1 LEINSMKL
9 LIIFSILF
17 VFLLIP
23 IQNSFSELEIS
34 TNTQVYSPEHTL
46 QVYGTGLPGEN
57 LILRLFAPDE
67 SITKFDQIQT
77 DSDGNFNHQLL
88 TWPVPSSGV
97 PFGTYTVEVL
107 STEQNGLSKKIDIK
121 FSSTTELISVAIEK
135 QIDTIVFAPESGALH
150 QSFRVF
156 IQTTRDGLNIGN
168 NPVTLLGNSMIHL
181 PDGSSLSLKHYF
193 KTLYAGV
200 YYFDFTPQQ
209 QGTHIFQ
216 ISVFSDGVT
225 SKGFAA
231 THVLSQNLGGI
242 NKQII
247 KLNSILDDT
256 SDELNTLKSEI
267 NGFDKTLLMASDKID
282 SSTGSIAISVDS
294 ISEASSQLN
303 SLLFPIIA
311 SIGIIVALQIT
322 IIARRR

>member
-1 LEINSMKL
+1 MKSLIL
-9 LIIFSILF
+9 LSTLF
-17 VFLLIP
+17 LFLLIP
-23 IQNSFSELEIS
+23 IHDSFSDLDIS
-34 TNTQVYSPEHTL
+34 TNSQVYSPEHTL
-46 QVYGTGLPGEN
+46 QVYGTGLPEEN

-77 DSDGNFNHQLL
+77 NSDGTFNHQLL
-88 TWPVPSSGV
+88 TWPSPSSGT
-97 PFGTYTVEVL
+97 PYGTYVVEVL
-107 STEQNGLSKKIDIK
+107 STEQKGLSKKIDVK
-121 FSSTTELISVAIEK
+121 FSSTTELISVAVER
-135 QIDTIVFAPESGALH
+135 QIDTIVFAPETGAKN

-168 NPVTLLGNSMIHL
+168 NPSELLGNSMIHL
-181 PDGSSLSLKHYF
+181 PDGSSTSLENSF

-200 YYFDFTPQQ
+200 YYFDFTPRQE
-209 QGTHIFQ
+209 GTHVFQ
-216 ISVFSDGVT
+216 ISVFTEGVS

-242 NKQII
+242 NKEII
-247 KLNSILDDT
+247 KLNSILGET
-256 SDELNTLKSEI
+256 SNELDVLKSEI
-267 NGFDKTLLMASDKID
+267 AGFDSTLLQASEKID
-282 SSTGSIAISVDS
+282 KSTGTISASVES

>member
-1 LEINSMKL
+1 MKL
-9 LIIFSILF
+9 LIILSIVF

-23 IQNSFSELEIS
+23 IQDSFSELELS
-34 TNTQVYSPEHTL
+34 TNAQVYSPEHTL

-67 SITKFDQIQT
+67 SITKFDQVQT
-77 DSDGNFNHQLL
+77 DSNGNFNYQLL
-88 TWPVPSSGV
+88 TWPEPSTGL
-97 PFGTYTVEVL
+97 PYGTYVVEVL

-121 FSSTTELISVAIEK
+121 FSATTELVSVAIER
-135 QIDTIVFAPESGALH
+135 QIDTVVFAPETGAIN
-150 QSFRVF
+150 QPFRVF

-168 NPVTLLGNSMIHL
+168 DPIELLGNSQLHL
-181 PDGSSLSLKHYF
+181 PDGSSLSLKDYF

-200 YYFDFTPQQ
+200 YYFDFTPRQE
-209 QGTHIFQ
+209 GTHVFQ
-216 ISVFSDGVT
+216 ISVFNEGVT

-242 NKQII
+242 NKQIS
-247 KLNSILDDT
+247 KLNSILDET
-256 SDELNTLKSEI
+256 SVELNTLKSEI
-267 NGFDKTLLMASDKID
+267 SGFDDTLSVASNNINESTDNI
-282 SSTGSIAISVDS
+282 SSSVTSIE
-294 ISEASSQLN
+294 EASSQLN

>member
-1 LEINSMKL
+1 MKL
-9 LIIFSILF
+9 LVILSILF

-23 IQNSFSELEIS
+23 IQDSFSELEIS
-34 TNTQVYSPEHTL
+34 TNSKVYSPEHTL
-46 QVYGTGLPGEN
+46 QVYGTGLPEEN

-67 SITKFDQIQT
+67 SITKFEQIQT
-77 DSDGNFNHQLL
+77 DPDGSFNHQLL
-88 TWPVPSSGV
+88 TWPTPSSGT
-97 PFGTYTVEVL
+97 PYGTYVVEVL
-107 STEQNGLSKKIDIK
+107 STEQNGLSKKIDIT
-121 FSSTTELISVAIEK
+121 FSSTTELISVAVERD
-135 QIDTIVFAPESGALH
+135 IDTVVFAPETGALN

-168 NPVTLLGNSMIHL
+168 EPSTLLGNSMIHL
-181 PDGSSLSLKHYF
+181 PDGSSLSLKNYF

-200 YYFDFTPQQ
+200 YYFDFTPRQ
-209 QGTHIFQ
+209 QGTFVFQ
-216 ISVFSDGVT
+216 ISVFNEGIS

-242 NKQII
+242 NKQIT
-247 KLNSILDDT
+247 KLNSVLDET
-256 SDELNTLKSEI
+256 SNELNILKSEI
-267 NGFDKTLLMASDKID
+267 EGFDTTLLTASDKID
-282 SSTGSIAISVDS
+282 KSTGDISESVEI

>member
-1 LEINSMKL
+1 MKSL
-9 LIIFSILF
+9 LFLSALF
-17 VFLLIP
+17 VLLLIP
-23 IQNSFSELEIS
+23 IQDSFSELEIS
-34 TNTQVYSPEHTL
+34 TNSKVYSSEHTL
-46 QVYGTGLPGEN
+46 QVYGTGLPEEN

-67 SITKFDQIQT
+67 SITKFEQIQT
-77 DSDGNFNHQLL
+77 NSDGTFNHQLL
-88 TWPVPSSGV
+88 TWPAPSSNV
-97 PFGTYTVEVL
+97 PYGTYVVEVL

-121 FSSTTELISVAIEK
+121 FSSTTELISVAVER
-135 QIDTIVFAPESGALH
+135 QIDTVVFAPETGAIN

-168 NPVTLLGNSMIHL
+168 DPSELLRNSQIHL
-181 PDGSSLSLKHYF
+181 PDGASLSLTNSF

-200 YYFDFTPQQ
+200 YYFDFTPRQE
-209 QGTHIFQ
+209 GTHVFQ
-216 ISVFSDGVT
+216 VAVFNEGIA

-242 NKQII
+242 NKQIT
-247 KLNSILDDT
+247 KLNSVLDETSNELTILKYQIEGFD
-256 SDELNTLKSEI
+256 NTLSTASSNIDKSTI
-267 NGFDKTLLMASDKID
+267 GI
-282 SSTGSIAISVDS
+282 SSSVKSIE
-294 ISEASSQLN
+294 EASSQLN

>member
-1 LEINSMKL
+1 MKSFL
-9 LIIFSILF
+9 LLSILF
-17 VFLLIP
+17 VFLLFP
-23 IQNSFSELEIS
+23 IQDSFSELEIS
-34 TNTQVYSPEHTL
+34 TNTKIYSPEQIL
-46 QVYGTGLPGEN
+46 QVYGQGLPEEN

-67 SITKFDQIQT
+67 SIAKFEQIQT
-77 DSDGNFNHQLL
+77 NPDGTFNYQLL
-88 TWPVPSSGV
+88 TWPNPSPGT
-97 PFGTYTVEVL
+97 PYGTYVVEVL
-107 STEQNGLSKKIDIK
+107 STEQNGISEKINIK
-121 FSSTTELISVAIEK
+121 FSSTTELISVAVER
-135 QIDTIVFAPESGALH
+135 QIDTVVFAPETGALD

-168 NPVTLLGNSMIHL
+168 DPTELLGNSLIHL
-181 PDGSSLSLKHYF
+181 PDGSSLSLKNKF
-193 KTLYAGV
+193 KTLYSGV
-200 YYFDFTPQQ
+200 YYLDYTPKQK
-209 QGTHIFQ
+209 GTHVFQ
-216 ISVFSDGVT
+216 ISVFNEGVT

-247 KLNSILDDT
+247 KLNSILDET
-256 SDELNTLKSEI
+256 SNELDTLKSEI
-267 NGFDKTLLMASDKID
+267 EGFDTTLLTASDKID
-282 SSTGSIAISVDS
+282 ESTGTISKSVES

>member
-1 LEINSMKL
+1 MKL
-9 LIIFSILF
+9 LVLLSILF

-23 IQNSFSELEIS
+23 FQDSFSELDIS
-34 TNTQVYSPEHTL
+34 TNSKVYSPDHTL

-67 SITKFDQIQT
+67 SITKFEQIQT
-77 DSDGNFNHQLL
+77 NPDGTFNHQLL
-88 TWPVPSSGV
+88 TWPDPSSTV
-97 PFGTYTVEVL
+97 PYGTYVVEVL

-121 FSSTTELISVAIEK
+121 FSSTTELISVAVER
-135 QIDTIVFAPESGALH
+135 QIDTVVFAPDTGAIN

-168 NPVTLLGNSMIHL
+168 DPSQLLENSMIHL
-181 PDGSSLSLKHYF
+181 PDGSSLSLKNSF

-200 YYFDFTPQQ
+200 YYFDFTPRQ
-209 QGTHIFQ
+209 QGTHVFQ
-216 ISVFSDGVT
+216 ISVFNEGIS

-242 NKQII
+242 NNQIS
-247 KLNSILDDT
+247 KLNSVLDET
-256 SDELNTLKSEI
+256 SSELNTLKSEI
-267 NGFDKTLLMASDKID
+267 TGFDETLSTASNNINESTDNI
-282 SSTGSIAISVDS
+282 SSSVESIE
-294 ISEASSQLN
+294 EASSQLN

-311 SIGIIVALQIT
+311 SIGLIVALQIT

>member
-1 LEINSMKL
+1 MKSFVL
-9 LIIFSILF
+9 LSILF

-23 IQNSFSELEIS
+23 IQDSFSELEIS
-34 TNTQVYSPEHTL
+34 TNSKVYSSEHTL
-46 QVYGTGLPGEN
+46 QVFGTGLPEEN

-67 SITKFDQIQT
+67 SITKFEQIQT
-77 DSDGNFNHQLL
+77 NSDGTFNHQLL
-88 TWPVPSSGV
+88 TWPDPSTGT
-97 PFGTYTVEVL
+97 PYGTYVVEVL

-121 FSSTTELISVAIEK
+121 FSSTTELISVAVER
-135 QIDTIVFAPESGALH
+135 QIDTVVFAPEAGAIN

-168 NPVTLLGNSMIHL
+168 DPTILLRHSQIHL
-181 PDGSSLSLKHYF
+181 PDGSSLSLTNSF

-200 YYFDFTPQQ
+200 YYFDFTPSQE
-209 QGTHIFQ
+209 GTHVFQ
-216 ISVFSDGVT
+216 ISVFNEGVT

-242 NKQII
+242 NKQIS
-247 KLNSILDDT
+247 KLNSVLEET
-256 SDELNTLKSEI
+256 STELTTLKSEI
-267 NGFDKTLLMASDKID
+267 EGFDNTLSTASNNIDKSTIGI
-282 SSTGSIAISVDS
+282 SSSVKSIE
-294 ISEASSQLN
+294 EASSQLN

>member
-1 LEINSMKL
+1 MKSIL
-9 LIIFSILF
+9 LLSILF

-23 IQNSFSELEIS
+23 IQNSFSELELS
-34 TNTQVYSPEHTL
+34 TNAKVYSPEHSL
-46 QVYGTGLPGEN
+46 QVYGNGLPEEN

-67 SITKFDQIQT
+67 SITKFEQIQT
-77 DSDGNFNHQLL
+77 NSDGTFNYQLL
-88 TWPVPSSGV
+88 TWPNPSSNV
-97 PFGTYTVEVL
+97 PYGTYVVEVL

-121 FSSTTELISVAIEK
+121 FSSTTELISVAVER
-135 QIDTIVFAPESGALH
+135 QIDTVVFAPETGALN

-168 NPVTLLGNSMIHL
+168 NPFQLLENSLIHL
-181 PDGSSLSLKHYF
+181 PDGSSLSLKDSF

-200 YYFDFTPQQ
+200 YYFDFTPRQE
-209 QGTHIFQ
+209 GTHVFQ
-216 ISVFSDGVT
+216 ISVFNEGVS

-242 NKQII
+242 NKQIS
-247 KLNSILDDT
+247 KLNSVLEET
-256 SDELNTLKSEI
+256 SNELNTLKSEI
-267 NGFDKTLLMASDKID
+267 TGFDDTLSTASNDINE
-282 SSTGSIAISVDS
+282 STSS
-294 ISEASSQLN
+294 ISSSVESIEEASSQLN

-311 SIGIIVALQIT
+311 SIGLIVALQIT

>member
-1 LEINSMKL
+1 MKL
-9 LIIFSILF
+9 LLTLSVVF

-23 IQNSFSELEIS
+23 IQDSFSELELS
-34 TNTQVYSPEHTL
+34 TNALVYSPEHTL

-67 SITKFDQIQT
+67 SITKFDQVQT
-77 DSDGNFNHQLL
+77 DSDGNFNYQLL
-88 TWPVPSSGV
+88 TWPVPSHGV

-107 STEQNGLSKKIDIK
+107 STEQNGLSKKIDIE
-121 FSSTTELISVAIEK
+121 FSSTTELISVAIER
-135 QIDTIVFAPESGALH
+135 QIDTVVFAPDSGALN

-168 NPVTLLGNSMIHL
+168 DPVELLKNSLIHL
-181 PDGSSLSLKHYF
+181 PDGSSLSLKNYF
-193 KTLYAGV
+193 NTLYSGV
-200 YYFDFTPQQ
+200 YYFDFVPNQ
-209 QGTHIFQ
+209 QGTHVFQ

-231 THVLSQNLGGI
+231 THVLSQDLGGI
-242 NKQII
+242 NEQIS
-247 KLNSILDDT
+247 KLNSVLGVT
-256 SDELNTLKSEI
+256 SNELEILKSEI
-267 NGFDKTLLMASDKID
+267 KGFDETLLAASDKID

-322 IIARRR
+322 IIARRK

>member
-1 LEINSMKL
+1 
-9 LIIFSILF
+9 
-17 VFLLIP
+17 LIP
-23 IQNSFSELEIS
+23 IHDSFSDLDIS
-34 TNTQVYSPEHTL
+34 TNTQLYSPEHTL
-46 QVYGTGLPGEN
+46 QVYGEGLPGEN

-77 DSDGNFNHQLL
+77 NPDGTFNHQLL
-88 TWPVPSSGV
+88 TWPNPSSGT
-97 PFGTYTVEVL
+97 PYGTYVVEVL
-107 STEQNGLSKKIDIK
+107 STEQNGLSKKINIK
-121 FSSTTELISVAIEK
+121 FSSTTELISVAVER
-135 QIDTIVFAPESGALH
+135 QIDTVVFAPETGAKN

-168 NPVTLLGNSMIHL
+168 NPSELLGTSMIHL
-181 PDGSSLSLKHYF
+181 PDGSSLSLENSF

-200 YYFDFTPQQ
+200 YYFDFRPRQE
-209 QGTHIFQ
+209 GTYVFQ
-216 ISVFSDGVT
+216 ISVFNEGVS

-242 NKQII
+242 NKEII
-247 KLNSILDDT
+247 KLNSILDET
-256 SDELNTLKSEI
+256 SNELDVLKSEI
-267 NGFDKTLLMASDKID
+267 SGFDSTLVQASEKID
-282 SSTGSIAISVDS
+282 KSTGTISTSVQS

>member
-1 LEINSMKL
+1 MKL
-9 LIIFSILF
+9 LVLLAIVF

-23 IQNSFSELEIS
+23 IQDSFSELELS
-34 TNTQVYSPEHTL
+34 TNALVYSPEHAL

-67 SITKFDQIQT
+67 SITKFDQVQT
-77 DSDGNFNHQLL
+77 DSDGNFNYQLL
-88 TWPVPSSGV
+88 TWPVPSHGV

-107 STEQNGLSKKIDIK
+107 STEQNGLSKKIDIE
-121 FSSTTELISVAIEK
+121 FSSTTELISVAIER
-135 QIDTIVFAPESGALH
+135 QIDTVVFAPDSGALD

-156 IQTTRDGLNIGN
+156 VQTTRDGLNIGN
-168 NPVTLLGNSMIHL
+168 DPVKLFANSLIHL
-181 PDGSSLSLKHYF
+181 PDGSSLPLKNYF
-193 KTLYAGV
+193 KTLYSGV
-200 YYFDFTPQQ
+200 YYFDFTPNQ
-209 QGTHIFQ
+209 QGTHVFQ

-231 THVLSQNLGGI
+231 THVLSQDLGGI
-242 NKQII
+242 NEQIS
-247 KLNSILDDT
+247 KLNSVLGVT
-256 SDELNTLKSEI
+256 SNELEILKSEI
-267 NGFDKTLLMASDKID
+267 KGFDETLLAASDKID
-282 SSTGSIAISVDS
+282 SSTGSIAISVES

-322 IIARRR
+322 IIARRK

>member
-1 LEINSMKL
+1 MKL
-9 LIIFSILF
+9 LFLLSIVF

-34 TNTQVYSPEHTL
+34 TNTKVYSPEHSL
-46 QVYGTGLPGEN
+46 QVYGEGLPGEN

-67 SITKFDQIQT
+67 SITKFEQIQT
-77 DSDGNFNHQLL
+77 NSDGTFNHQLL
-88 TWPVPSSGV
+88 TWPTPSSSV
-97 PFGTYTVEVL
+97 PYGTYVVEVL

-121 FSSTTELISVAIEK
+121 FSSTTELISVAVER
-135 QIDTIVFAPESGALH
+135 QIDTVVFAPETGALN
-150 QSFRVF
+150 QSLRVF

-168 NPVTLLGNSMIHL
+168 DPSKLLGNSVIHL
-181 PDGSSLSLKHYF
+181 PDGSSLSLKNSF
-193 KTLYAGV
+193 KTLYAGL
-200 YYFDFTPQQ
+200 YYFDFTPRQ

-216 ISVFSDGVT
+216 ISVFNEGVA

-242 NKQII
+242 NKQIS
-247 KLNSILDDT
+247 KLNSVLDET
-256 SDELNTLKSEI
+256 SNELDVLKSEI
-267 NGFDKTLLMASDKID
+267 AGFDETLLTASNNINESTDNI
-282 SSTGSIAISVDS
+282 SSSVKSIE
-294 ISEASSQLN
+294 EASSQLN

-311 SIGIIVALQIT
+311 SIGLIVALQIT

>member
-1 LEINSMKL
+1 MKYLIL
-9 LIIFSILF
+9 LSILF

-23 IQNSFSELEIS
+23 IQDSFSELDIS

-46 QVYGTGLPGEN
+46 QVYGEGLPGEN

-77 DSDGNFNHQLL
+77 NSDGTFNHQLL
-88 TWPVPSSGV
+88 TWPSPSSGT
-97 PFGTYTVEVL
+97 PYGTYVVEVL
-107 STEQNGLSKKIDIK
+107 STEQNGLSKKINVK
-121 FSSTTELISVAIEK
+121 FSSTTELISVAVER
-135 QIDTIVFAPESGALH
+135 QIDTIVFAPESGAKN

-168 NPVTLLGNSMIHL
+168 NPSELLGSSMIHL
-181 PDGSSLSLKHYF
+181 PDGSSLSLENSF
-193 KTLYAGV
+193 RTLYAGV
-200 YYFDFTPQQ
+200 YYFDFTPRQE
-209 QGTHIFQ
+209 GTHVFQ
-216 ISVFSDGVT
+216 ISVFNEGVS

-242 NKQII
+242 NKEII
-247 KLNSILDDT
+247 KLNSILDET
-256 SDELNTLKSEI
+256 STELDVLKSEI
-267 NGFDKTLLMASDKID
+267 AGFDNTLVQASKKID
-282 SSTGSIAISVDS
+282 KSTGTISTSVQS

>member
-1 LEINSMKL
+1 MKS
-9 LIIFSILF
+9 LILFSILF

-23 IQNSFSELEIS
+23 IQDSFSELEIS

-46 QVYGTGLPGEN
+46 QVYGEGLPGEN

-77 DSDGNFNHQLL
+77 NSDGTFNHQLL
-88 TWPVPSSGV
+88 TWPNPSSGT
-97 PFGTYTVEVL
+97 PYGTYVVEVL
-107 STEQNGLSKKIDIK
+107 STEQNGLSKKINVK
-121 FSSTTELISVAIEK
+121 FSSTTELISVAVER
-135 QIDTIVFAPESGALH
+135 QIDTIVFAPESGAKN

-168 NPVTLLGNSMIHL
+168 NPSELLGNSMIHL
-181 PDGSSLSLKHYF
+181 PDGSSSSLENSF

-200 YYFDFTPQQ
+200 YYFDFIPRQE
-209 QGTHIFQ
+209 GTHIFQ
-216 ISVFSDGVT
+216 ISVFNEGVS

-242 NKQII
+242 NKEII
-247 KLNSILDDT
+247 KLNSILDET
-256 SDELNTLKSEI
+256 SDELDVLKSEI
-267 NGFDKTLLMASDKID
+267 AGFDSTLLQASEKID
-282 SSTGSIAISVDS
+282 KSTGTISTSVQS

>member
-1 LEINSMKL
+1 LKSL
-9 LIIFSILF
+9 FFLSILF
-17 VFLLIP
+17 LLLLIP
-23 IQNSFSELEIS
+23 IQDSFSDLEIS
-34 TNTQVYSPEHTL
+34 TNGKVYSSEHAL

-67 SITKFDQIQT
+67 SITKFEQIQT
-77 DSDGNFNHQLL
+77 NPDGTFNHQLL
-88 TWPVPSSGV
+88 TWPNPSSNV
-97 PFGTYTVEVL
+97 PYGTYVVEVL

-121 FSSTTELISVAIEK
+121 FSSTTELISVAVER
-135 QIDTIVFAPESGALH
+135 QIDTVVFAPDTGAIN

-168 NPVTLLGNSMIHL
+168 DPSELLRNSQIHL
-181 PDGSSLSLKHYF
+181 PDGSSLSLTNSF
-193 KTLYAGV
+193 NTLYAGV
-200 YYFDFTPQQ
+200 YYFDFTPRQE
-209 QGTHIFQ
+209 GTHVFQ
-216 ISVFSDGVT
+216 VAVFNEGIA

-242 NKQII
+242 NKQIS
-247 KLNSILDDT
+247 KLNSVLEET
-256 SDELNTLKSEI
+256 SAELTTLKSEI
-267 NGFDKTLLMASDKID
+267 EGFDNTLSTASNNINESTEGI
-282 SSTGSIAISVDS
+282 SSSVKSIE
-294 ISEASSQLN
+294 EASSQLN

>member
-1 LEINSMKL
+1 MKSFIL
-9 LIIFSILF
+9 LSILF

-23 IQNSFSELEIS
+23 IQDSFSELDIS
-34 TNTQVYSPEHTL
+34 TNTKVYSPEHTL
-46 QVYGTGLPGEN
+46 QVFGKGLPDEN

-77 DSDGNFNHQLL
+77 NIDGTFNHQLL
-88 TWPVPSSGV
+88 TWPSPSSGT
-97 PFGTYTVEVL
+97 PYGTYVVEVL

-121 FSSTTELISVAIEK
+121 FSSTTELISVAVER
-135 QIDTIVFAPESGALH
+135 QIDTIVFAPETGAKN

-168 NPVTLLGNSMIHL
+168 NPSELLGNSMIHL
-181 PDGSSLSLKHYF
+181 PDGSSLSLKNYF
-193 KTLYAGV
+193 QTLYSGV
-200 YYFDFTPQQ
+200 YYFDFTPSQE
-209 QGTHIFQ
+209 GTHVFQ
-216 ISVFSDGVT
+216 ISVFNEGVT

-247 KLNSILDDT
+247 KLNSILDET
-256 SDELNTLKSEI
+256 STELDVLKSEI
-267 NGFDKTLLMASDKID
+267 EGFDNTLLTASNKID
-282 SSTGSIAISVDS
+282 ESTATISTSVGA

>member
-1 LEINSMKL
+1 MKSFIL
-9 LIIFSILF
+9 LSILF

-23 IQNSFSELEIS
+23 IQDSFSELEIS
-34 TNTQVYSPEHTL
+34 TNTKVYSPEHTL
-46 QVYGTGLPGEN
+46 QVYGKGLPGEN

-67 SITKFDQIQT
+67 SIAKFDQIQT
-77 DSDGNFNHQLL
+77 NSDGSFNHQLL
-88 TWPVPSSGV
+88 TWPTPSPGT
-97 PFGTYTVEVL
+97 PYGTYVVEIL

-121 FSSTTELISVAIEK
+121 FSSTTELISVAVER
-135 QIDTIVFAPESGALH
+135 QIDTVVFAPETGATD

-168 NPVTLLGNSMIHL
+168 NPSNLLGNSLIHL
-181 PDGSSLSLKHYF
+181 PDGSSLSLKNYF
-193 KTLYAGV
+193 ETLYSGV
-200 YYFDFTPQQ
+200 YYFDFTPSQE
-209 QGTHIFQ
+209 GTHVFQ
-216 ISVFSDGVT
+216 ISVFNEGIT

-247 KLNSILDDT
+247 KLNSILDET
-256 SDELNTLKSEI
+256 SNELDILKSEI
-267 NGFDKTLLMASDKID
+267 KGFDSTLLTASEKID
-282 SSTGSIAISVDS
+282 ASTGTIATSVTS

>member
-1 LEINSMKL
+1 MKL
-9 LIIFSILF
+9 LVMLSILF

-23 IQNSFSELEIS
+23 IQDSFSDLEVS
-34 TNTQVYSPEHTL
+34 TNSKVYSPEHTL

-67 SITKFDQIQT
+67 SITKFEQIQT
-77 DSDGNFNHQLL
+77 EFDGSFNHQLL
-88 TWPVPSSGV
+88 TWPTPNSGT
-97 PFGTYTVEVL
+97 PYGTYVVEVL
-107 STEQNGLSKKIDIK
+107 STEQKGLSKKITIK
-121 FSSTTELISVAIEK
+121 FSSTTELISVAVER
-135 QIDTIVFAPESGALH
+135 QIDTVVFAPETGALN

-168 NPVTLLGNSMIHL
+168 DPSKLLGNSLIHL
-181 PDGSSLSLKHYF
+181 PDGSSLPLKNYF

-200 YYFDFTPQQ
+200 YYFDYTPRQ
-209 QGTHIFQ
+209 QGTHVFQ
-216 ISVFSDGVT
+216 IAVFNEGIT

-242 NKQII
+242 NKQIT
-247 KLNSILDDT
+247 KLNSILDET
-256 SDELNTLKSEI
+256 SDELNILKSEI
-267 NGFDKTLLMASDKID
+267 EGFDNTLLTASDKID
-282 SSTGSIAISVDS
+282 KSTGTISTSVEA

>member
-1 LEINSMKL
+1 MKL
-9 LIIFSILF
+9 LVILSILF

-23 IQNSFSELEIS
+23 IQDSFSELDLS
-34 TNTQVYSPEHTL
+34 TNSKVYSPEHTL

-67 SITKFDQIQT
+67 SITKFEQIQT
-77 DSDGNFNHQLL
+77 EPDGSFNHQLL
-88 TWPVPSSGV
+88 TWPVPSSGT
-97 PFGTYTVEVL
+97 PYGTYVVEVL

-121 FSSTTELISVAIEK
+121 FSSTTELISVAVER
-135 QIDTIVFAPESGALH
+135 QIDTVVFAPESGALN

-156 IQTTRDGLNIGN
+156 VQTTRDGLNIGN
-168 NPVTLLGNSMIHL
+168 DPSQLLGNSMIHL
-181 PDGSSLSLKHYF
+181 PDGSSSSLKSYF
-193 KTLYAGV
+193 NTLYAGV
-200 YYFDFTPQQ
+200 YYFDFTPRQ
-209 QGTHIFQ
+209 QGTHVFQ
-216 ISVFSDGVT
+216 ISVFHEGVT

-242 NKQII
+242 NKQIT
-247 KLNSILDDT
+247 KLNSVLDET
-256 SDELNTLKSEI
+256 SDELHVLKSEI
-267 NGFDKTLLMASDKID
+267 EGFDATLLTASDKID
-282 SSTGSIAISVDS
+282 KSTGSISTSVEA